1 MAALPNYDRS
11 VEDLGNITALEHV
24 NVTIPDQRLATVFY
38 VMGMGFTRDPYLN
51 VGDENMWANVGSQQF
66 HLPTRKAQIID
77 GHVGV
82 VVPDLEALESRLQ
95 GVADG
100 LKESKFSFQRNSRFI
115 EVTCPWGNRYRCH
128 PSQPGFG
135 DMTLGI
141 PYIEFSVKPGAA
153 KAIVSFYREAFGVP
167 AAVESDPTGSLGRV
181 KIGRSQCLIFRET
194 ERAIAQYDGHH
205 IAVYVANFS
214 GPYKY
219 LTGRNLIS
227 EDVRNHQFRF
237 RDIIDPESGNTVF
250 LLEHE
255 VRSLRHPMYH
265 RPFVNRDP
273 AQSQR
278 AYHRGWDAFV
288 PFQR

>member
-1 MAALPNYDRS
+1 METFTE
-11 VEDLGNITALEHV
+11 EDIGNIIALEHI
-24 NVTIPDQRLATVFY
+24 NVQVPDQSMAVLFY
-38 VMGMGFTRDPYLN
+38 VVGMGFTRDPYLT
-51 VGDENMWANVGSQQF
+51 VGLNNMWINAGEQQF

-77 GHVGV
+77 GQIGV
-82 VVPDLEALESRLQ
+82 IVPDLDALESRLQ
-95 GVADG
+95 AVADG
-100 LKESKFSFQRNSRFI
+100 LKGSKFSVKRFSGYI
-115 EVTCPWGNRYRCH
+115 DVTCPWGNRYRCQ
-128 PSQPGFG
+128 PSQPAFG

-141 PYIEFSVKPGAA
+141 PYVEFSVKPGAA
-153 KAIVSFYREAFGVP
+153 KAIVGFYHEAFGAP
-167 AAVESDPTGSLGRV
+167 GGVESDPAGSLGRV

-194 ERAIAQYDGHH
+194 ERPIAQYDGHH

-219 LTGRNLIS
+219 LASRSLIS

-237 RDIIDPESGNTVF
+237 KDIIDPESGNTVF

-255 VRSLRHPMYH
+255 VRSLRHPMYQ

>member
-1 MAALPNYDRS
+1 MDAFTE
-11 VEDLGNITALEHV
+11 EDVGNIISLEHI
-24 NVTIPDQRLATVFY
+24 NVQVPDQSMAVLFY
-38 VMGMGFTRDPYLN
+38 VVGMGFTRDPYLT
-51 VGDENMWANVGSQQF
+51 VGLNNMWINAGEQQF

-77 GHVGV
+77 GHIGV
-82 VVPDLEALESRLQ
+82 VIPDLEALESRLQ
-95 GVADG
+95 MVADG
-100 LKESKFSFQRNSRFI
+100 LKGSKFSFHRNSQYI
-115 EVTCPWGNRYRCH
+115 DVTCPWGNRYRCH
-128 PSQPGFG
+128 PSHPAFG
-135 DMTLGI
+135 DMALGI
-141 PYIEFSVKPGAA
+141 PYIEFFAKPGAA
-153 KAIVSFYREAFGVP
+153 KAIVRFYHEAFGVP
-167 AAVESDPTGSLGRV
+167 VTLESDSSGPLGRV
-181 KIGRSQCLIFRET
+181 KIGRLQCLLFRET
-194 ERAIAQYDGHH
+194 ERPIAQYDGHH

-219 LTGRNLIS
+219 LASRGLIS

-237 RDIIDPESGNTVF
+237 RDINDPESGETVF

-255 VRSLRHPMYH
+255 VRSLRHPMYQ

>member
-1 MAALPNYDRS
+1 MDAFTE
-11 VEDLGNITALEHV
+11 EDIGNIISLEHI
-24 NVTIPDQRLATVFY
+24 NVQVPDQSTAVLFY
-38 VMGMGFTRDPYLN
+38 VVGMGFTRDPYLT
-51 VGDENMWANVGSQQF
+51 VGLNNMWINAGEQQF

-82 VVPDLEALESRLQ
+82 VVPDLDALDSRLQ
-95 GVADG
+95 TVVDG
-100 LKESKFSFQRNSRFI
+100 LKESKFSFQRNSQYI
-115 EVTCPWGNRYRCH
+115 DVTCPWGNRYRCH
-128 PSQPGFG
+128 PSQPAFG

-141 PYIEFSVKPGAA
+141 PYIEFLVNPGAT
-153 KAIVSFYREAFGVP
+153 KAIVSFYHEAFGAP
-167 AAVESDPTGSLGRV
+167 AAVESDPSGSLGRV

-194 ERAIAQYDGHH
+194 ERPIAQYDGHH
-205 IAVYVANFS
+205 IAIYVANFS

-219 LTGRNLIS
+219 LASRGLIS

-237 RDIIDPESGNTVF
+237 RDINDPESGNTVF

-255 VRSLRHPMYH
+255 VRSMRHPMYQ